1 MWRASMG
8 VAPMQCKTGAE
19 HLRSLKDGRIVYIDG
34 KLVDDVT
41 THPAYRNAVAS
52 AALLYD
58 YQSRPENLEL
68 MTFAPESGGRRIN
81 RCWHMPRSYDELV
94 QLRKALQA
102 WAQVSYGFMGR
113 SPDHVASTLIGQRMG
128 LEVFQKHGPVRAK
141 ALADYVD
148 YATRNDLFLS
158 YVIVNPQADRSK
170 DWGEQVEELVA
181 QIVDEDTSGL
191 TIRGASMLGTSSIMA
206 NEVLVG

>member
-1 MWRASMG
+1 M
-8 VAPMQCKTGAE
+8 APMQCKTGVE
-19 HLRSLKDGRIVYIDG
+19 HIKSLKDGRAVYIDG

-41 THPAYRNAVAS
+41 THAAYRNAVAS

-68 MTFAPESGGRRIN
+68 MTFIPEGGPRRVN
-81 RCWHMPRSYDELV
+81 RCWQMPHDYDELV
-94 QLRKALQA
+94 QRRRALQA
-102 WAQVSYGFMGR
+102 WAQLSYGFLGR

-128 LEVFQKHGPVRAK
+128 IEVFTRHGPARAK

-148 YATRNDLFLS
+148 YAMKSDLFLT

-170 DWGEQVEELVA
+170 AWGDQVENLW
-181 QIVDEDTSGL
+181 
-191 TIRGASMLGTSSIMA
+191 RRSSTRTPRD
-206 NEVLVG
+206 